1 MKSPLKKIVTAII
14 FSAVLFN
21 GGFSFAQ
28 NNEMIFYHQED
39 KIQLH
44 SDNESSERKREFW
57 EKFRQSVTPRE
68 KPPPAKAPPPR
79 EVKPREEKP
88 REEKPR
94 EEKPREVQPSKVK

>member
-1 MKSPLKKIVTAII
+1 MKSQLKKIVPAII

-28 NNEMIFYHQED
+28 NNEIIFYHQEN
-39 KIQLH
+39 KIQLQ

-57 EKFRQSVTPRE
+57 EKFRQSITPRE
-68 KPPPAKAPPPR
+68 KHPPR
-79 EVKPREEKP
+79 EEKPREEKP

-94 EEKPREVQPSKVK
+94 EEKPREVQPSEVK